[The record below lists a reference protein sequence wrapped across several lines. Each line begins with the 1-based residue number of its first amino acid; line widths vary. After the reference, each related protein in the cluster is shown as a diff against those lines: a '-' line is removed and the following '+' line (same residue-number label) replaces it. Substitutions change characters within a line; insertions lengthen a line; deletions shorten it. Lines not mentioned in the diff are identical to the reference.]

1 MIRRPPRSTRTDTL
15 YPYTT
20 LFRSAR
26 QGNVRPAP
34 PVGRGAKRPYANLE
48 SAWGLCLCPPRVG
61 RDAASNPTSVYGVPG
76 HLYRVALVRHG
87 FIGRVDDDH
96 DQRRK
101 RFCTV
106 AHRAVPP

>member
-87 FIGRVDDDH
+87 FIRSEERRVGKGCVSTCRSWWSPYH
-96 DQRRK
+96 
-101 RFCTV
+101 
-106 AHRAVPP
+106 